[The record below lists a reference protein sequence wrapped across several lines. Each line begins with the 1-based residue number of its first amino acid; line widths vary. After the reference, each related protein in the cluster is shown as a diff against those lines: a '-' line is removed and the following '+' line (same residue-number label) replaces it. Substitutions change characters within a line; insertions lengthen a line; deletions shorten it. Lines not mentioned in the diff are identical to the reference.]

1 MADDQTPQNTPRE
14 DTPREDKPRDET
26 PAQDQPAHDEATTEA
41 KKAKR
46 KKLLVILAIV
56 VAAAAVIYLLLNWLV
71 FSRHV
76 STDNAYVAAESAQIT
91 PLVGGQVIEVAVSDT
106 DVVKRGQLLV
116 RIDDADAKIAV
127 AQAEADLAAAERRY
141 GQTAATGDALAATV
155 NAREADIGRMQA
167 QLKVAAADL
176 DSAQVNYDRRRA
188 LVGEG
193 AVSGDELTSATRA
206 LETARANVVLAR
218 AAIAQAEAARA
229 SAAQERAANRAL
241 TQGTTQATAPE
252 VLTAR
257 ARLDQARLDLA
268 RTTIRAPM
276 DGVIA
281 RRQVQVGQ
289 RLAAGTVAMTV
300 VPVGKLYVDANY
312 KEGQLGKVRIGQR
325 AELTSDLYGGDVTY
339 HGRVVGLAGG
349 TGSAFALI
357 PAQNATGNWI
367 KVVQRLPVRIALDP
381 QELRDH
387 PLRVGLSMDVEID
400 VASDR

>member
-1 MADDQTPQNTPRE
+1 MADDQTP
-14 DTPREDKPRDET
+14 
-26 PAQDQPAHDEATTEA
+26 EATEAETAAASEA
-41 KKAKR
+41 KGARR
-46 KKLLVILAIV
+46 KKLLIILAIV
-56 VAAAAVIYLLLNWLV
+56 VAAVAVIYLLLNWLV

-106 DVVKRGQLLV
+106 SVVKRGQLLL

-127 AQAEADLAAAERRY
+127 AQAQADLAAAERRY
-141 GQTAATGDALAATV
+141 GQTAATGDALAAQV
-155 NAREADIGRMQA
+155 KARDADIGRMQA
-167 QLKVAAADL
+167 QLKVATADL

-218 AAIAQAEAARA
+218 AAIAQSEAARA
-229 SAAQERAANRAL
+229 SAVQERAANTAL
-241 TQGTTQATAPE
+241 TRGTTQSTAPE

-257 ARLDQARLDLA
+257 ARLDQARLDLS

-276 DGVIA
+276 DGVVA

-300 VPVGKLYVDANY
+300 VPVDRLYVDANY

-325 AELTSDLYGGDVTY
+325 AEITSDLYGGDVVY
-339 HGRVVGLAGG
+339 HGTVVGLAGG
-349 TGSAFALI
+349 TGAAFSLI

-367 KVVQRLPVRIALDP
+367 KVVQRLPVRIQLDP
-381 QELRDH
+381 KELRDH